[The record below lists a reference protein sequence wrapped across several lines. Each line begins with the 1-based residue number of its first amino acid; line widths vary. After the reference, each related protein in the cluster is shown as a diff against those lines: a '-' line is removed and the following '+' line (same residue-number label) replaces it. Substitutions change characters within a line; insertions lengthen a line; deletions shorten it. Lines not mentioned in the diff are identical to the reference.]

1 VTVEEPSTASKGDFD
16 RLLKRNFGKLRR
28 LRECKRSENS
38 LAVPASF
45 AEKLRL
51 NIGQPGI
58 IGPSITADCER
69 VAAAIVSAVIN
80 SPRTPFR
87 AFRRRRSFAGG
98 RTCLMIAP
106 IGAKMKPLGIAT
118 QQRVASASHF
128 FYICADGTE
137 WECRLK
143 VDAKE

>member
-69 VAAAIVSAVIN
+69 VAAAIVSAVDQQPAHPI
-80 SPRTPFR
+80 SRISAKAIFCG
-87 AFRRRRSFAGG
+87 RSD
-98 RTCLMIAP
+98 M
-106 IGAKMKPLGIAT
+106 
-118 QQRVASASHF
+118 SND
-128 FYICADGTE
+128 CADRGEDEAARDCDTTA
-137 WECRLK
+137 RGFGFALFLHLR
-143 VDAKE
+143 